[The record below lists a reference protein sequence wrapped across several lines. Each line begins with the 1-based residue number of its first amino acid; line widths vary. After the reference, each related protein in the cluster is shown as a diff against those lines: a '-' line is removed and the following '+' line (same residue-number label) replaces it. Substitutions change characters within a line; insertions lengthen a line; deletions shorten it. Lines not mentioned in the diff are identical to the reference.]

1 MTQSWEDFFSQFFGP
16 GEARRPLNRLD
27 LTRLMSGAARDLVVD
42 AARFAS
48 ASGSH
53 DLDTDHLLWSALRR
67 EPLRTLLRQAGADP
81 DALDRALARPEI
93 QDGQG
98 EPALLLTPA
107 TKRALLEAHR
117 ISRATG
123 SSYIGPEHIVMAL
136 AANPESP
143 GGRLLAGRMSP
154 RALGM
159 TPPVGGGQ
167 QASQSATPTL
177 EQYGQDLTAAARE
190 GRLDP
195 VIGRGEQIEQTVE
208 VLSRRTKNNP
218 VLIGE
223 AGVGKTAI
231 VEGIAQRVAADDV
244 PRTLAGK
251 RVIQLDL
258 VGLVAG
264 TRYRGDFEE
273 RLKKVIDEIREHGDE
288 MIIFI
293 DELHTVVGAGGTG
306 EGGGMD
312 AGNIL
317 KPALARG

>member
-1 MTQSWEDFFSQFFGP
+1 MHKESASRASEASPGP

-136 AANPESP
+136 AAMTKLPVVPPPLDDYKPSGTGVT
-143 GGRLLAGRMSP
+143 GGR
-154 RALGM
+154 
-159 TPPVGGGQ
+159 PVRGSGG
-167 QASQSATPTL
+167 
-177 EQYGQDLTAAARE
+177 
-190 GRLDP
+190 
-195 VIGRGEQIEQTVE
+195 
-208 VLSRRTKNNP
+208 
-218 VLIGE
+218 
-223 AGVGKTAI
+223 
-231 VEGIAQRVAADDV
+231 
-244 PRTLAGK
+244 
-251 RVIQLDL
+251 
-258 VGLVAG
+258 
-264 TRYRGDFEE
+264 
-273 RLKKVIDEIREHGDE
+273 
-288 MIIFI
+288 
-293 DELHTVVGAGGTG
+293 
-306 EGGGMD
+306 
-312 AGNIL
+312 
-317 KPALARG
+317 